1 MPRQTPTKKASAPG
15 RSAPA
20 SGSSSRSSHRPSA
33 QPSARAQKKT
43 PPLEQPLVR
52 VLLAAAAVALI
63 VFACTGLTALLPK
76 PDPED
81 FVQAG
86 SAPTPVPEETA
97 EPTPNPVPTVTP
109 TPAEFAPFGVQ
120 YGYGDASLIPATPTP
135 GAGVTPS
142 PAQAVTPSPQPT
154 TTPARV
160 LKKGMTGES
169 VRQMQEALISLGYLD
184 DAADGSF
191 GQKTY
196 DALVMFQA
204 VNSLGADGIAGQQ
217 TLGTLYGGSALPAS
231 AAPEM
236 DYLLLVNRENKLDKS
251 YMPTDLV
258 SIESVIPSD
267 VVKVKYSGTKANR
280 TAVEALGRM
289 LEDAA
294 AQGIGDWQISSAYR
308 GYADQQK
315 LVDNSVANYQK
326 NNPSWSKER
335 CLSAT
340 YQTVA
345 PAGTSEHQ
353 TGLAFDMTVPGVSF
367 TGTKQQKWLHEH
379 CYEYGF
385 VVRFTEDK
393 QSITGFLAESWHIR
407 YVGTQVAQVMT
418 DNNWCLEEY
427 VEKMGVQ

>member
-15 RSAPA
+15 RSTPA

-97 EPTPNPVPTVTP
+97 EPTPSPVPTVTP

-135 GAGVTPS
+135 SADVTPS

-154 TTPARV
+154 ATPARV

-169 VRQMQEALISLGYLD
+169 VREMQEALISLGYLD

-204 VNSLGADGIAGQQ
+204 VNSLSADGIAGQQ

-393 QSITGFLAESWHIR
+393 QAITGFLAESWHIR

-418 DNNWCLEEY
+418 YNNWCLEEY
-427 VEKMGVQ
+427 LEKMGVH

>member
-1 MPRQTPTKKASAPG
+1 MPRQTPTKKAPAQRRSASASGPSG
-15 RSAPA
+15 RSV
-20 SGSSSRSSHRPSA
+20 RRPSA
-33 QPSARAQKKT
+33 QSASRTQAGT
-43 PPLEQPLVR
+43 PPLERPLVR
-52 VLLAAAAVALI
+52 ALLAAAAVALI
-63 VFACTGLTALLPK
+63 VFACNGLTALLPK

-86 SAPTPVPEETA
+86 SAPTAVPETTA
-97 EPTPNPVPTVTP
+97 EPSPSPVPTVTP

-120 YGYGDASLIPATPTP
+120 YGYGDTSLIPATPTP
-135 GAGVTPS
+135 ESGVTP
-142 PAQAVTPSPQPT
+142 TPVQIATPTPQPT
-154 TTPARV
+154 ATPAKT

-169 VRQMQEALISLGYLD
+169 VKRMQEALINLGYLD

-204 VNSLGADGIAGQQ
+204 VNSLSADGIAGQQ
-217 TLGTLYGGSALPAS
+217 TLGALYGGSALSAS

-236 DYLLLVNRENKLDKS
+236 DYLILVNRDNKLDKN

-258 SIESVIPSD
+258 SIESVIPSS
-267 VVKVKYSGTKANR
+267 VAKVKYSGTKANR
-280 TAVEALGRM
+280 TAVEALGCM
-289 LEDAA
+289 LEDAV

-308 GYADQQK
+308 GYADQQQ

-326 NNPSWSKER
+326 NNPGWSKER

-418 DNNWCLEEY
+418 FNNWCLEEY
-427 VEKMGVQ
+427 IEKMGVK

>member
-20 SGSSSRSSHRPSA
+20 SGSSSRSSYRPSA

-97 EPTPNPVPTVTP
+97 EPTPSPVPTVTP

-135 GAGVTPS
+135 GADVTPS
-142 PAQAVTPSPQPT
+142 PAQAVPPSPQPT
-154 TTPARV
+154 ATPARV

-169 VRQMQEALISLGYLD
+169 VQRMQEALISLGYLD

-204 VNSLGADGIAGQQ
+204 VNSLSADGIAGQQ

-393 QSITGFLAESWHIR
+393 QAITGFLAESWHIR

-418 DNNWCLEEY
+418 YNNWCLEEY
-427 VEKMGVQ
+427 IEKMGVH

>member
-1 MPRQTPTKKASAPG
+1 
-15 RSAPA
+15 
-20 SGSSSRSSHRPSA
+20 
-33 QPSARAQKKT
+33 
-43 PPLEQPLVR
+43 
-52 VLLAAAAVALI
+52 
-63 VFACTGLTALLPK
+63 
-76 PDPED
+76 
-81 FVQAG
+81 
-86 SAPTPVPEETA
+86 
-97 EPTPNPVPTVTP
+97 
-109 TPAEFAPFGVQ
+109 
-120 YGYGDASLIPATPTP
+120 
-135 GAGVTPS
+135 
-142 PAQAVTPSPQPT
+142 
-154 TTPARV
+154 
-160 LKKGMTGES
+160 
-169 VRQMQEALISLGYLD
+169 
-184 DAADGSF
+184 
-191 GQKTY
+191 
-196 DALVMFQA
+196 
-204 VNSLGADGIAGQQ
+204 
-217 TLGTLYGGSALPAS
+217 
-231 AAPEM
+231 M
-236 DYLLLVNRENKLDKS
+236 DYLILVNRENKLDKS

-393 QSITGFLAESWHIR
+393 QAITGFLAESWHIR

-418 DNNWCLEEY
+418 YNNWCLEEY
-427 VEKMGVQ
+427 IEKMGVH

>member
-97 EPTPNPVPTVTP
+97 EPTPSPVPTVTP

-154 TTPARV
+154 ATPARV

-169 VRQMQEALISLGYLD
+169 VRQMQEALISMGYLD
-184 DAADGSF
+184 DVADGSF

-204 VNSLGADGIAGQQ
+204 VNSLSADGIAGQQ

-393 QSITGFLAESWHIR
+393 QAITGFLAESWHIR

-418 DNNWCLEEY
+418 YNNWCLEEY
-427 VEKMGVQ
+427 IEKMGVH

>member
-1 MPRQTPTKKASAPG
+1 MPRQTPTKKASSPG

-20 SGSSSRSSHRPSA
+20 SGSSSRSSRRPSA

-97 EPTPNPVPTVTP
+97 EPTPSPVPTVTP

-204 VNSLGADGIAGQQ
+204 VNSLSADGIAGQQ

-393 QSITGFLAESWHIR
+393 QAITGFLAESWHIR

-418 DNNWCLEEY
+418 YNNWCLEEY
-427 VEKMGVQ
+427 IEKMGVH

>member
-20 SGSSSRSSHRPSA
+20 SGSSSRSSRRPSA

-52 VLLAAAAVALI
+52 VLLAFAAIALI
-63 VFACTGLTALLPK
+63 VFACSGLTSLMPK

-86 SAPTPVPEETA
+86 STA
-97 EPTPNPVPTVTP
+97 AATDEPTPSPVPTVTP

-120 YGYGDASLIPATPTP
+120 YGYGAASLIPATPTP
-135 GAGVTPS
+135 DAAAAP
-142 PAQAVTPSPQPT
+142 
-154 TTPARV
+154 TPAPTPTPLPTATPLAT
-160 LKKGMTGES
+160 LKKGMTGEAI
-169 VRQMQEALISLGYLD
+169 RRLQETLIGLGYLD

-204 VNSLGADGIAGQQ
+204 VNGLSADGIAGNQ
-217 TLGTLYGGSALPAS
+217 TLTLLYSGSALSAS
-231 AAPEM
+231 EAPEM
-236 DYLLLVNRENKLDKS
+236 DYLILVNRENKLDKS
-251 YMPTDLV
+251 FVPTDLV
-258 SIESVIPSD
+258 QIADVIPESVL
-267 VVKVKYSGTKANR
+267 KVKYKGTMANR

-289 LEDAA
+289 LEDAIED
-294 AQGIGDWQISSAYR
+294 GVTNWQVSSAYR
-308 GYADQQK
+308 KYSDQQA
-315 LVDNSVANYQK
+315 LVDQSVAKYRK
-326 NNPSWSKER
+326 NNPSWSTER

-345 PAGTSEHQ
+345 PAGTSEHM
-353 TGLAFDMTVPGVSF
+353 TGLAFDITVPGVSF
-367 TGTKQQKWLHEH
+367 SGTAQQKWLHEH

-385 VVRFTEDK
+385 IVRFTEEKQDK
-393 QSITGFLAESWHIR
+393 TGFLAESWHFR
-407 YVGTQVAQVMT
+407 YVGTAAAQVMT
-418 DNNWCLEEY
+418 FNNWCLEEY
-427 VEKMGVQ
+427 IDKMGL

>member
-97 EPTPNPVPTVTP
+97 EPTPSPVPTVTP

-142 PAQAVTPSPQPT
+142 PAQAVTLSPQPT
-154 TTPARV
+154 ATPARV

-204 VNSLGADGIAGQQ
+204 VNSLSADGIAGQQ

-393 QSITGFLAESWHIR
+393 QAITGFLAESWHIR

-418 DNNWCLEEY
+418 YNNWCLEEY
-427 VEKMGVQ
+427 IEKMGVH

>member
-33 QPSARAQKKT
+33 QPSARAQRKT

-97 EPTPNPVPTVTP
+97 EPTPSPVPTVTP

-154 TTPARV
+154 ATPARV

-204 VNSLGADGIAGQQ
+204 VNSLSADGIAGQQ

-393 QSITGFLAESWHIR
+393 QAITGFLAESWHIR

-418 DNNWCLEEY
+418 YNNWCLEEY
-427 VEKMGVQ
+427 IEKMGVH

>member
-20 SGSSSRSSHRPSA
+20 SGSSSRSSRRPSA

-52 VLLAAAAVALI
+52 MLLAAAAVALI

-97 EPTPNPVPTVTP
+97 EPTPSPVPTVTP

-154 TTPARV
+154 ATPARV

-204 VNSLGADGIAGQQ
+204 VNSLSADGIAGQQ

-326 NNPSWSKER
+326 NNPSWSKDR

-393 QSITGFLAESWHIR
+393 QAITGFLAESWHIR

-418 DNNWCLEEY
+418 YNNWCLEEY
-427 VEKMGVQ
+427 IEKMGVH

>member
-1 MPRQTPTKKASAPG
+1 MPRQSPTQRTPAREG
-15 RSAPA
+15 RAPA
-20 SGSSSRSSHRPSA
+20 SGPSGRAAQRPSA
-33 QPSARAQKKT
+33 RTASHAQKKA

-52 VLLAAAAVALI
+52 ALLAAAAVALI

-86 SAPTPVPEETA
+86 SAPTAVPEATA
-97 EPTPNPVPTVTP
+97 EPTPSPVPTVTP

-120 YGYGDASLIPATPTP
+120 YGYGDSSLIPATPTP
-135 GAGVTPS
+135 EAGITPT
-142 PAQAVTPSPQPT
+142 PTQNVTPSPQPT
-154 TTPARV
+154 ATPARA

-169 VRQMQEALISLGYLD
+169 VRRMQEALISLGYLD

-204 VNSLGADGIAGQQ
+204 VNSLSADGIAGQQ
-217 TLGTLYGGSALPAS
+217 TLGVLYGGSALPAS

-236 DYLLLVNRENKLDKS
+236 DYLILVNRENRLDRS

-258 SIESVIPSD
+258 SIESVIPSS

-294 AQGIGDWQISSAYR
+294 AQGIGDWQVSSAYR
-308 GYADQQK
+308 SYADQQK
-315 LVDNSVANYQK
+315 LVDNSVSNYQK
-326 NNPSWSKER
+326 NNPGWSKER

-418 DNNWCLEEY
+418 YNNWCLEEY
-427 VEKMGVQ
+427 IEKMGVK

>member
-20 SGSSSRSSHRPSA
+20 SGSFSRSSRRPSA

-97 EPTPNPVPTVTP
+97 EPTPSPVPTVTP

-154 TTPARV
+154 ATPARV

-204 VNSLGADGIAGQQ
+204 VNSLSADGIAGQQ

-393 QSITGFLAESWHIR
+393 QAITGFLAESWHIR

-418 DNNWCLEEY
+418 YNNWCLEEY
-427 VEKMGVQ
+427 IEKMGVH

>member
-20 SGSSSRSSHRPSA
+20 SGSSSRSSRRPSA

-97 EPTPNPVPTVTP
+97 EPTPSPVPTVTP

-154 TTPARV
+154 ATPARV

-393 QSITGFLAESWHIR
+393 QAITGFLAESWHIR

-418 DNNWCLEEY
+418 YNNWCLEEY
-427 VEKMGVQ
+427 IEKMGVH